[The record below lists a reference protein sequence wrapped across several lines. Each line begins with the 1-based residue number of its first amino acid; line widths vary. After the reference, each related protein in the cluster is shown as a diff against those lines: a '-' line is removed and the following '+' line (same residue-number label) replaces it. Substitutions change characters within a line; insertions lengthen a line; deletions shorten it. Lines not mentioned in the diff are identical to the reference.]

1 MSLGHISNTQLHQV
15 VVKHKVTELV
25 KQITIIKV
33 LDIKLQLGNKLKQV
47 NKVLFGFLDMVASR
61 KGVFVFSQDLITEI
75 VKASKSVF
83 L

>member
-1 MSLGHISNTQLHQV
+1 M

-33 LDIKLQLGNKLKQV
+33 LEIKLQLGNKLKQV

-61 KGVFVFSQDLITEI
+61 KYVFVFLQDLIAAN
-75 VKASKSVF
+75 VKAGKNK
-83 L
+83 